1 MTEAARGR
9 SLEGKRNQMRAEP
22 LALKVEI
29 EQSMGLL
36 RRHL

>member
-1 MTEAARGR
+1 MPPAGG
-9 SLEGKRNQMRAEP
+9 SPGKKNQMRAEP